1 MTFTLSENKGEKIM
15 DDTEYENL
23 KKLPLKELA
32 KKITGSSGG
41 LTPEFAKLVYDE
53 RMMEQ
58 QHEYAKQQIEL
69 QHTKNMELLSKQL
82 RWIKFSAILNAIA
95 IIAAV
100 VLGWFLSELKSSQT
114 QLKNTQQMLKSQIG
128 EYMPWDKESRGKDN
142 VSP

>member
-1 MTFTLSENKGEKIM
+1 M

-32 KKITGSSGG
+32 KKIIGSTTG
-41 LTPEFAKLVYDE
+41 LTPEFAKLVYNE

-69 QHTKNMELLSKQL
+69 QHTKNIELLRKQL

-95 IIAAV
+95 LLAAV
-100 VLGWFLSELKSSQT
+100 LLGWFLQEWKSKPIPSPSAQQNIQQKRELPQPLSSAT
-114 QLKNTQQMLKSQIG
+114 YPERKT
-128 EYMPWDKESRGKDN
+128 DKDASKPPISR
-142 VSP
+142 